1 MPIKWSNLLSS
12 HPETQKKSEY
22 HKKNQLFG
30 AFKSIKKNIQRQ
42 NEMEKERK
50 KNTAK
55 LPKTAIKGINENDLW
70 IARFVVFIWFR
81 FGFVLTIKI
90 NDCASPSPAPKSL
103 CHSFLF
109 YDISLSCYSI
119 WFMFIHIARSFSS
132 TNMIFDCCWS
142 KENKFKYQKIA
153 RRRSWMNGS

>member
-1 MPIKWSNLLSS
+1 MIEFIVIAPRDTEKIWISQ
-12 HPETQKKSEY
+12 EKS
-22 HKKNQLFG
+22 
-30 AFKSIKKNIQRQ
+30 AFWRFQINKKNIQRQ

-103 CHSFLF
+103 RHSFLF